1 MNLSARDKRALT
13 ILTVAVV
20 VFLLVDFG
28 LLPLV
33 DRFAEAR
40 QTLAVRELALRKYRR
55 SAASEAARQSSL
67 SELQKRLA
75 TTEAAML
82 ESQTAA
88 LAAAELQRT
97 LKEVAAANQ
106 IELSGTEFLP
116 AKPLDYEHT
125 LISTRFAVSANM
137 ERLVNF
143 LVALE
148 TGPKSL
154 GVRSLT
160 VYANTGNPEKKVN
173 ATLVLSGVMRA
184 EKAPEKGKEKG

>member
-116 AKPLDYEHT
+116 AKPLDSEHT

>member
-1 MNLSARDKRALT
+1 MNLSFRDKRALSV
-13 ILTVAVV
+13 LGAAVF

-33 DRFAEAR
+33 DRLAEAR
-40 QTLAVRELALRKYRR
+40 QGLAVQELTLRKYRR
-55 SAASEAARQSSL
+55 AAASEAARQSSL

-75 TTEAAML
+75 TAEAGML

-97 LKEVAAANQ
+97 LKEVVAANQ

-116 AKPLDYEHT
+116 AKPLDSEHT
-125 LISTRFAVSANM
+125 LISTRFAVTANM

-143 LVALE
+143 LVVLE
-148 TGPKSL
+148 SGPKAL

-160 VYANTGNPEKKVN
+160 VYANVGNPEKKVN